1 MVPVAKFNEH
11 PMGFPHRT
19 NSTNRTY
26 HKGEHGDAAPLARW
40 NNMHPY
46 GNDFNPD
53 RGTHY
58 GDKHNLK

>member
-1 MVPVAKFNEH
+1 MVPVAQFNEH
-11 PMGFPHRT
+11 PRGFPHTT
-19 NSTNRTY
+19 NSTQRSHFKGA
-26 HKGEHGDAAPLARW
+26 HKDPADLATW

-58 GDKHNLK
+58 GDKHGPK